1 MNKAQAFDFLQKF
14 AANEHTVQEL
24 QDFRHWLKTADE
36 ESISEVTLQYEAV
49 VTNLVADEAP
59 DQQLIARIEAH
70 IDKAENRKRTLVRRM
85 PVWTRYV
92 ATAAVLFV
100 VCGLWFVID
109 RSMKNT
115 EIQVVQT
122 VSKEILP
129 GNNRATLTLS
139 DGSTV
144 VLDSTANGNMVKDG
158 NTVINK
164 QQGQISYTH
173 NTAQPTATIT
183 FNTLATPRGGQY
195 QLVLPDGSK
204 VWLNAAAAI
213 RYPTMFAENE
223 RRVEIT
229 GEAYFEVA
237 KQGIPF
243 IVSVNNKVEVEVL
256 GTHFNINA
264 YKDEE
269 SIKTTLLEGK
279 VKVSATGSRRST
291 IDSRLLSPGQQALV
305 NQSTIQ
311 LVNNPDLEEVMA
323 WKNGF
328 IQFKSAP
335 LTSILRQV
343 ARWYNIDIMYE
354 GTIPEEYLTG
364 VVPRTAHISKVL
376 EVLQTAGTIHVEVK
390 DKTIIVSAK
399 KNNIIP
405 RQKGITY

>member
-1 MNKAQAFDFLQKF
+1 MNKTQALDFLQKF
-14 AANEHTVQEL
+14 AANKHAVHEQ
-24 QDFRHWLKTADE
+24 QAFRQWLMAADE
-36 ESISEVTLQYEAV
+36 ESIREVTLQYEAIIN
-49 VTNLVADEAP
+49 NLVVDEVP
-59 DQQLIARIEAH
+59 DQQLMARIEAG
-70 IDKAENRKRTLVRRM
+70 IDKAENRQPTRVRRL
-85 PVWTRYV
+85 PVWVRYV
-92 ATAAVLFV
+92 ATAAVLLV
-100 VCGLWFVID
+100 VCGLWLVIN
-109 RSMKNT
+109 RSKKNAGV
-115 EIQVVQT
+115 QVVQT

-129 GNNRATLTLS
+129 GNNHALLTLS
-139 DGSTV
+139 DGSQV
-144 VLDSTANGNMVKDG
+144 VLDSTGNGNIVKDG

-164 QQGQISYTH
+164 LQGQISYAA

-183 FNTLATPRGGQY
+183 YNTLATPRGGQY

-204 VWLNAAAAI
+204 VWLNAAASV

-237 KQGIPF
+237 KHGIPF

-264 YKDEE
+264 YEDEE

-279 VKVSATGSRRST
+279 VKVSATDPRLRT
-291 IDSRLLSPGQQALV
+291 IDSRLLSPGEQA
-305 NQSTIQ
+305 Q
-311 LVNNPDLEEVMA
+311 LTTNYKLQTTNKIDLEEVMA

-328 IQFKSAP
+328 IQFKSAS

-354 GTIPEEYLTG
+354 GAIPEEYLTG
-364 VVPRTAHISKVL
+364 IVPRTAHISKVL
-376 EVLQTAGTIHVEVK
+376 EVLETAGTIHVEVK

-399 KNNIIP
+399 KTTSP
-405 RQKGITY
+405 PGKKG